1 MIMERSCAFWDRN
14 TTVDI
19 RRTKMDSYLLFTST
33 NQTGNV
39 NKSLSA
45 VGNRYSIMYSNKRN

>member
-1 MIMERSCAFWDRN
+1 MEGSSAFWDRN
-14 TTVDI
+14 TTVGI

-45 VGNRYSIMYSNKRN
+45 AGNRYSIMYSNKRN